1 MAADSTVNI
10 DVILHKDQA
19 QQSAKE
25 LDQALKDTGKDA
37 GNKAKESIENNVQ
50 KASEKT
56 KELVTNINRW
66 VDEKGQIHIDVDTQ
80 RADESIEEFKER
92 IKRVPKNPKVKPE
105 ADTDSANEK
114 IDGLQKKVTKI
125 PKEVRTELVAQAKE
139 QGITNF
145 DKLLKKIPKK
155 QLTELVTKA
164 QKGEAIDYERLL
176 KKIPAK
182 LLTQVALNDNASP
195 QLRRI
200 QSEASETEHRFLSLK
215 DVIKGTF
222 VGGLMAQGTAMVT

>member
-37 GNKAKESIENNVQ
+37 GNKAEKNIEDNVQ

-66 VDEKGQIHIDVDTQ
+66 VDEKGQIHIDVDKQ

-92 IKRVPKNPKVKPE
+92 VKRVPKKPK
-105 ADTDSANEK
+105 DDISSAH
-114 IDGLQKKVTKI
+114 
-125 PKEVRTELVAQAKE
+125 RT
-139 QGITNF
+139 
-145 DKLLKKIPKK
+145 P
-155 QLTELVTKA
+155 
-164 QKGEAIDYERLL
+164 
-176 KKIPAK
+176 P
-182 LLTQVALNDNASP
+182 
-195 QLRRI
+195 
-200 QSEASETEHRFLSLK
+200 
-215 DVIKGTF
+215 
-222 VGGLMAQGTAMVT
+222 